1 MLELRAVSA
10 GYGGRAVI
18 HVIDLEVNAG
28 EIVALVGANGA
39 GKSTL
44 AKAVSGV
51 LPLLHGALRLDG
63 QMLTDAS
70 PAARVRRGLVH
81 VPEGRQ
87 VFAGLTVAENLELG
101 GYACRSAKAA
111 RDGVFSREAILERFP
126 VLRQRAS
133 SVAGNLSG
141 GQQQMLAIGRALM
154 AQPRLL
160 ILDEP
165 SLGLSPL
172 LVREIFHLI
181 AGLREQGLAVLL
193 SEQNARMALG
203 IADRGYVIEN
213 GRVSLSGPARDL
225 ANSPE
230 VASRYLG
237 LAGDQVGPG
246 EDAGLHG
253 RLTDIIRRRLSA

>member
-1 MLELRAVSA
+1 MLDLRDVSA

-18 HVIDLEVNAG
+18 HGIDLEVHAG

-44 AKAVSGV
+44 AKTISGV
-51 LPLLHGALRLDG
+51 LPMLNGTQRLEG
-63 QMLTDAS
+63 HAITDAS
-70 PAARVRRGLVH
+70 PADRVRRGLVH

-87 VFAGLTVAENLELG
+87 IFAGLTVAENLELG
-101 GYACRSAKAA
+101 GYVRRGDKTSHDSAFT
-111 RDGVFSREAILERFP
+111 RDAIFERFP

-172 LVREIFHLI
+172 LVQEIFHLV
-181 AGLREQGLAVLL
+181 AGLRQQGLAILL
-193 SEQNARMALG
+193 SEQNALMALG

-237 LAGDQVGPG
+237 LEGG
-246 EDAGLHG
+246 EVSSRDDAGLYG
-253 RLTDIIRRRLSA
+253 RLTDIIRRRSVA